1 VLGPASSDT
10 LVRGTMTAEVV
21 TVAAGHH
28 HRTLH
33 AGNTERRIP
42 PAAQGGQVTGIVS
55 IGDLVKAVI
64 EEQQVELE

>member
-1 VLGPASSDT
+1 
-10 LVRGTMTAEVV
+10 MTAEVV